1 MEKGQAESRPG
12 LLSQMAHN
20 KLLGTGGYFAELFF
34 CGGGITSLC
43 CAQAPSPNAVTRKA
57 TTIILF
63 NSFNSISP
71 PFVAGCSGPV

>member
-43 CAQAPSPNAVTRKA
+43 CAHAPSPNAVTKKA
-57 TTIILF
+57 TTMIIF